1 MAFYLVE
8 GDPEDGALDTLR
20 QKLADQAFV
29 DLRPFGPT
37 LSHSLRNAR
46 WRPDGTVVWEEEDYC
61 SPPLAQERDA
71 VLDDY
76 FWSVEVEPV
85 AEGDGWARIRDLPR
99 LFSNLADELLA

>member
-8 GDPEDGALDTLR
+8 GDPKDGALDNLR
-20 QKLADQAFV
+20 QKLADDGFV

-37 LSHSLRNAR
+37 ISHSLRNAR
-46 WRPDGTVVWEEEDYC
+46 RRPDGTVVWEEEDYC

-76 FWSVEVEPV
+76 FQSVEVEPV
-85 AEGDGWARIRDLPR
+85 AEGGGWARIRDLPP
-99 LFSNLADELLA
+99 LFPALADASPV

>member
-29 DLRPFGPT
+29 DLRPFGPA

-76 FWSVEVEPV
+76 LLVSRGRTRGRRRRLGTHPGPSAPVPEP
-85 AEGDGWARIRDLPR
+85 GR
-99 LFSNLADELLA
+99 

>member
-46 WRPDGTVVWEEEDYC
+46 WQPDGTVVWEEEDYC

-99 LFSNLADELLA
+99 LFPNLADELPA